1 MTKKHHFLFLTC
13 LVLLA
18 SSLVVFWAGKAFSAN
33 NFKVCKQGDCAF
45 ETIEEALDLAQKG
58 DMIILGPGE
67 YKEDIKIE
75 KNVTIRAEGKNQEV
89 LGNIGFSAPSVT
101 IPKRTAIHI
110 SEVKGMS
117 EKDYPQAAGD
127 RSGRGDTAKK
137 DSQPQTLAR
146 AGSEPS
152 SISTPLFDVN
162 IQSKLEGKSSQE
174 ILVTLVI
181 FFVILLTI
189 LGYLIFG
196 FIVRHHSQKK
206 EEDDILG

>member
-1 MTKKHHFLFLTC
+1 M
-13 LVLLA
+13 
-18 SSLVVFWAGKAFSAN
+18 
-33 NFKVCKQGDCAF
+33 
-45 ETIEEALDLAQKG
+45 ALDKKE